1 MTIPEYSSSSTVSTL
16 VSWELTRAIS
26 PRSSVRM
33 AVTDVSG
40 EVLNLYSRTHPI
52 TQDTPTEPWAVNLT
66 DSQGMYRLLA
76 FDFDAKDALSQAQA
90 AKDADSLSRLLDAES
105 IAHVVCASGP
115 TGGRH
120 LWIALGE
127 PVSQQL
133 AADLTESV
141 KLISPTLD
149 VSPLANPATGC
160 VRPPG
165 APHRLGG
172 TSELLRGDTTC
183 LTHPSVT
190 AEQLINVATKINQ
203 ANPTTTQTV
212 ERMTTTLPVDE
223 TGNVYLPGSKR
234 ALPAVSAAALAEGS
248 PPGGDASATLWRVLI
263 GAAAARWHFSDIA
276 AHLATS
282 PGLEHAR
289 TIRAAHGTQIRRP
302 RPARGAGNPTAVLRA
317 QWLRAVRHVAV
328 TPRQIGEDPTFD
340 SRAETLA
347 DYVSL
352 VQARADTSAGRWT
365 QGGGPADRR
374 VLDVLCML
382 SLQAL
387 TVELEAD
394 IRRLALLAGIGRET
408 ARTALLRLAADG
420 WTKHTRAADGPHGS
434 HWTIDP
440 QEVLHREV
448 STARSQAV
456 PRPEGAGAVKRTN
469 LLDELT
475 TRSTSARH
483 DVYSPAHGL
492 GLHAGNIYA
501 RITERH
507 LHVQSVLVLPRHDAR
522 VLRRLEEHRLIRRS
536 DHGWIPMMSDALDRA
551 AVSLGVA
558 GNLADREGRYT
569 LEREVWGWW
578 RTEQE
583 WMNSAG
589 RQGRRKRPTVAQP
602 ALAFGTS
609 WDLYP
614 AYPRTTRRGDHYAAV
629 AAVRAGALSHLQ
641 AA

>member
-1 MTIPEYSSSSTVSTL
+1 
-16 VSWELTRAIS
+16 
-26 PRSSVRM
+26 M
-33 AVTDVSG
+33 AVTDASG

-52 TQDTPTEPWAVNLT
+52 TQDAPTEPWAVNLT
-66 DSQGMYRLLA
+66 DSQGLYRLLA
-76 FDFDAKDALSQAQA
+76 FDFDAKDASSQAQA
-90 AKDADSLSRLLDAES
+90 AKDADALSRLLDAEG

-120 LWIALGE
+120 LWIALAE

-133 AADLTESV
+133 AADFTESV

-149 VSPLANPATGC
+149 PSPLANPATGC

-172 TSELLRGDTTC
+172 TSHVLRGDTTC
-183 LTHPSVT
+183 LTHPTVT
-190 AEQLINVATKINQ
+190 AEQLTAVATKINQ

-212 ERMTTTLPVDE
+212 ERTTTTLPVDE
-223 TGNVYLPGSKR
+223 TGNVYLPGAKR
-234 ALPAVSAAALAEGS
+234 ALPAVSAAALAEGAPS
-248 PPGGDASATLWRVLI
+248 GGDASATLWRVLI
-263 GAAAARWHFSDIA
+263 GAAAARWQFSDIA
-276 AHLATS
+276 THLGAS

-289 TIRAAHGTQIRRP
+289 TIRVAHGSQLRRP
-302 RPARGAGNPTAVLRA
+302 RPARGPGNPTAVLRA

-340 SRAETLA
+340 MRAETLA

-352 VQARADTSAGRWT
+352 VQARADSNVGRWI

-382 SLQAL
+382 ALQAL
-387 TVELEAD
+387 NVELEAD

-420 WTKHTRAADGPHGS
+420 WIKHTQAADGPHGS
-434 HWTIDP
+434 RWTIDP
-440 QEVLHREV
+440 QDVLHREV
-448 STARSQAV
+448 DSARSQAV
-456 PRPEGAGAVKRTN
+456 PRPPGAGTAKRTN
-469 LLDELT
+469 LLAALT
-475 TRSTSARH
+475 TRSTSAQR

-501 RITERH
+501 RITEQYFH
-507 LHVQSVLVLPRHDAR
+507 EQSVLALPRHDAR
-522 VLRRLEEHRLIRRS
+522 TIRRLEEHGLIRATG
-536 DHGWIPMMSDALDRA
+536 HGWIPTTNEALDRA

-558 GNLADREGRYT
+558 GNLADREARYT

-583 WMNSAG
+583 WMKSAG

-602 ALAFGTS
+602 TLAFGTS

-614 AYPRTTRRGDHYAAV
+614 AYPRTIRRGDHHAAV